1 MVSPVTLGAASV
13 AGLLSV
19 LSPCVLPILPI
30 VFGAARSQH
39 RLGPAALAAGVATS
53 FVGVGLFVATLGFSL
68 GLDASLFHQ
77 VGGALLLAFGLVLL
91 APRLQSLIE
100 GALAPVSGWASART
114 AGLETSG
121 PWGQAGLG
129 LLLGAIWSPC
139 VGPTLGAASL
149 LASQGKDLPSVAL
162 TMGVFGLGAAA
173 PLLLVGSLS
182 RAALQRWRTGL
193 SGAGRWGRGLLGWGM
208 VAVGILAVTG
218 FDHAVEAWLVDVSPA
233 WLTQLTASI

>member
-1 MVSPVTLGAASV
+1 MSPVTLGAALV

-39 RLGPAALAAGVATS
+39 RLGPAALAAGVAIS

-77 VGGALLLAFGLVLL
+77 VGGVLLLAFGLVLL

-100 GALAPVSGWASART
+100 AALAPVSGWASART
-114 AGLETSG
+114 SGLEASG
-121 PWGQAGLG
+121 PWGQVGLG

-149 LASQGKDLPSVAL
+149 LASQGKDLPSVAI
-162 TMGVFGLGAAA
+162 TMAVFGLGAAA
-173 PLLLVGSLS
+173 PLLLFGSLS
-182 RAALQRWRTGL
+182 RAALQRWRAGL
-193 SGAGRWGRGLLGWGM
+193 SGAGRWGRSLLGWGM
-208 VAVGILAVTG
+208 VAVGLLAVTG
-218 FDHAVEAWLVDVSPA
+218 LDHAVEAWLVNVSPA
-233 WLTQLTASI
+233 WLTRLTASI